1 MKLTWT
7 LLLIVLLIAF
17 VSCGRRP
24 DGNYRYDQHLP
35 NDTLVINCDL
45 VFSETC
51 YYIRLL
57 TYDSVLDN
65 RYNAVFVFGQVIG
78 GGEERI
84 YVDSLY
90 SKAGQVSFMDIN
102 QDGTKDI
109 LIQHDSDVRS
119 NWTYHLFLTDLQGRA
134 LNKVKGFDQVRNPRV
149 NAGPGIIE
157 SRVSSGTNYIEFY
170 KLVNKD
176 SIFKYDIVVYDTLGE
191 ISNRNYKIA
200 LDRIRNN

>member
-24 DGNYRYDQHLP
+24 DGNYRYDQYLP
-35 NDTLVINCDL
+35 TDTLVINCDS
-45 VFSETC
+45 VFNETG
-51 YYIRLL
+51 YYVRLF
-57 TYDSVLDN
+57 TYDSRLEN
-65 RYNAVFVFGQVIG
+65 RYNAIFVFGQTIS

-90 SKAGQVSFMDIN
+90 SKVGQVSFMDIN

-119 NWTYHLFLTDLQGRA
+119 NWTYHLFLTDLRGRR
-134 LNKVKGFDQVRNPRV
+134 LNRVRGFDQVRNPRV
-149 NAGPGIIE
+149 NTDAGIIE

-176 SIFKYDIVVYDTLGE
+176 SIYKYDLLVYDTLDD
-191 ISNRNYKIA
+191 K
-200 LDRIRNN
+200 